1 MTAMS
6 QGNKKITTRK
16 LPATNNKV
24 LVRTGICALQEITA
38 TNYKTLV
45 GTGTGTRD
53 SSFLLLQQLVKLM
66 AAIPMVWKIFILS
79 GVSFV
84 ENTFTK
90 DKTELSYTYFFGA
103 LPWMFEAAA
112 CSIFFLSF

>member
-45 GTGTGTRD
+45 GTGTRD
-53 SSFLLLQQLVKLM
+53 SSFFLLQQLVKLM
-66 AAIPMVWKIFILS
+66 AAIPMV
-79 GVSFV
+79 
-84 ENTFTK
+84 
-90 DKTELSYTYFFGA
+90 
-103 LPWMFEAAA
+103 
-112 CSIFFLSF
+112 